1 MKEKGKKGCSEGCRT
16 SVLAAAGVLLLVFAA
31 FALVPATAQAAVEVR
46 VDAPEYVDVEETSF
60 VATIVVDDVT
70 NLNSAQ
76 FDLSFDKSVVE
87 VSDVKDGEIGG
98 EEMPIVGWRLNPD
111 KDTVRVIVMPSIGE
125 GVSGVGYLAKIEF
138 EVKGDEGDE
147 SVLDIGDV
155 ILTHPF
161 NDKKIEGKK
170 LFLIDKKFKDEL
182 DDEEI
187 SDELKEKFED
197 EGYHLENPT
206 VTIESTTK
214 WVISDVQEDGREIY
228 VVDGGVREEPN
239 LPDLIVSDGREIP
252 VKWIDATVTIGQ
264 PPSEDGGKEDDDPE
278 ITAFEPAEAVVSSAE
293 GESMTFKVTL
303 DQPVEISWQLNGT
316 EVQRDEEVTEAAYT
330 NTSVAVGTWNL
341 TAIATNTETEL
352 STAHTWIWNVA
363 STSTLEP
370 GAATPT
376 PTPKGEETEGTTPT
390 PTPTLAP
397 GETPLPEE
405 EATPTKPT
413 PTQPSTEEEK
423 TTKTKARPTP
433 TLEPEE
439 KGLPGFEAVFAIAAV
454 VLGVA
459 VAEVLQRRA
468 KK

>member
-76 FDLSFDKSVVE
+76 FDLSFDKSVVK
-87 VSDVKDGEIGG
+87 VKDVEDGEIGG
-98 EEMPIVGWRLNPD
+98 E
-111 KDTVRVIVMPSIGE
+111 TVPVLTWDLVDSETVVVIIWLPP
-125 GVSGVGYLAKIEF
+125 GVGRSGSGHLAEIEF
-138 EVKGDEGDE
+138 EVKGDEREKSELSLSNG
-147 SVLDIGDV
+147 VLSG
-155 ILTHPF
+155 LRER
-161 NDKKIEGKK
+161 EGYEA
-170 LFLIDKKFKDEL
+170 LEL
-182 DDEEI
+182 EEI
-187 SDELKEKFED
+187 PAEWK
-197 EGYHLENPT
+197 NA
-206 VTIESTTK
+206 TI
-214 WVISDVQEDGREIY
+214 
-228 VVDGGVREEPN
+228 
-239 LPDLIVSDGREIP
+239 
-252 VKWIDATVTIGQ
+252 TIGQ
-264 PPSEDGGKEDDDPE
+264 EVKEEGKDEEEPPE
-278 ITAFEPAEAVVSSAE
+278 ITAEPAEAVVSSAE
-293 GESMTFKVTL
+293 DESMTFKVTL
-303 DQPVEISWQLNGT
+303 DQPVEIRWQLNGT

-439 KGLPGFEAVFAIAAV
+439 KGLPGFEAVFAIAV

-459 VAEVLQRRA
+459 VAEVLQRRE